1 MANELK
7 ITDVVDQKA
16 ITQLQNLKK
25 EIDESYNSY
34 KNFIELLAK
43 GMQDKPASFQDLS
56 NKSANYNK
64 VLNELI
70 STQNKL
76 ADLQK
81 EHETLLQRIAQQTKE
96 NVAQILAEARAND
109 LNAAAELKAQKAKT
123 EELKQQ
129 KLINQERKKTKYTI
143 EEGIAALN
151 MEVKTMKDANS

>member
-81 EHETLLQRIAQQTKE
+81 EHETLLQRITQQTKE

-129 KLINQERKKTKYTI
+129 KLINQ
-143 EEGIAALN
+143 
-151 MEVKTMKDANS
+151 

>member
-7 ITDVVDQKA
+7 ITDVVEQKA

-81 EHETLLQRIAQQTKE
+81 EHETLLQRITQKTKE
-96 NVAQILAEARAND
+96 NVAQILAEAWANAFSYTHLVSTATCVSASMRAD
-109 LNAAAELKAQKAKT
+109 RSSFSLVRISIPKSGLFK
-123 EELKQQ
+123 
-129 KLINQERKKTKYTI
+129 I
-143 EEGIAALN
+143 
-151 MEVKTMKDANS
+151 

>member
-70 STQNKL
+70 TTQNKL

-81 EHETLLQRIAQQTKE
+81 EHEAVLKKLGEQGKQNVSIILQ
-96 NVAQILAEARAND
+96 EAKANQ
-109 LNAAAELKAQKAKT
+109 LNADAELKVQKAET
-123 EELKQQ
+123 ERLKQQ

-143 EEGIAALN
+143 EEANEALN
-151 MEVKTMKDANS
+151 QETK